1 MEQNILTKQVF
12 AELLNDFMF
21 KRIFGSEENK
31 DVLIAFLNVMLD
43 DLDITDVTFIPTEH
57 LGGTEHDRK
66 AIFDISCICSDSRT
80 FIIEIQRGYQ
90 KHFRDRALFY
100 TSYPINEQG
109 RLAKEKHDRENQEK
123 LELGL
128 EGKKFD
134 WNYKLN
140 PVVVVGILNFSIKHG
155 DNWPGDR
162 FHSSYRIREDLTHE
176 TMTENLRFVYLELGR
191 FRKKV
196 WELETRFD
204 KWMYLFKN
212 IQDMIERPDVFS
224 EKEFERLF
232 ALAKIAKFTAE
243 EMEDYMHTFKQCDY
257 YNVIRTAEE
266 EARERGMAEGLAEGM
281 AEGIAEGIAEGRM
294 QERMEN
300 IRKLLNAGVSME
312 TIAAALEL
320 TEEEIK
326 KF

>member
-1 MEQNILTKQVF
+1 
-12 AELLNDFMF
+12 MF
-21 KRIFGSEENK
+21 K
-31 DVLIAFLNVMLD
+31 
-43 DLDITDVTFIPTEH
+43 
-57 LGGTEHDRK
+57 
-66 AIFDISCICSDSRT
+66 
-80 FIIEIQRGYQ
+80 
-90 KHFRDRALFY
+90 
-100 TSYPINEQG
+100 
-109 RLAKEKHDRENQEK
+109 
-123 LELGL
+123 
-128 EGKKFD
+128 
-134 WNYKLN
+134 
-140 PVVVVGILNFSIKHG
+140 VGILHLLPNC
-155 DNWPGDR
+155 
-162 FHSSYRIREDLTHE
+162 
-176 TMTENLRFVYLELGR
+176 LELPHTNPSIIDNRKPHQPTIRDIGR
-191 FRKKV
+191 
-196 WELETRFD
+196 TAYSC
-204 KWMYLFKN
+204 MA
-212 IQDMIERPDVFS
+212 ERPDVFS